1 MEQENNLKIPAYLG
15 KVNFVDHWSN
25 PIYMQHVKKMRRFQ
39 RVFEFGLCVCIA
51 ASEWVSYKVRK
62 IPSKDRP
69 VLNKD
74 TGLGIFKKII
84 LAYTRKIL
92 ETVLKQGRFTIDNY
106 GTFFLEKIE
115 LDEKRRK
122 IYDSRLIKYK
132 KMCYLLEDKLYKLA
146 FTNREGMVTKNP
158 FRFFK
163 FYPNEITTREIYYT
177 LLTNPILQELAVQK
191 GNYNP

>member
-39 RVFEFGLCVCIA
+39 RVFEFGLCVCTA

-106 GTFFLEKIE
+106 GTFFLEK
-115 LDEKRRK
+115 L
-122 IYDSRLIKYK
+122 
-132 KMCYLLEDKLYKLA
+132 
-146 FTNREGMVTKNP
+146 N
-158 FRFFK
+158 
-163 FYPNEITTREIYYT
+163 
-177 LLTNPILQELAVQK
+177 
-191 GNYNP
+191 